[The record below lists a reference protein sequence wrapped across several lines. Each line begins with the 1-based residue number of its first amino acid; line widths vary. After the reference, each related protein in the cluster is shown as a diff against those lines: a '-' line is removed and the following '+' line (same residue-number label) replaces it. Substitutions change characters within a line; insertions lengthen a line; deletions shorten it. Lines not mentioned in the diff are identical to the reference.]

1 MPKEGKKRIPLP
13 SGLKQTKP
21 FAKASGFFVFKTFKL
36 AALGTL
42 NILCVLSDLFYYF
55 YSMETAYIKTP
66 LGIATIIGDE
76 NGVSEI
82 SVSDEGEV
90 SVVVPVILGDA
101 VLQLDEYFEGKRN
114 DFTFKMKPKG
124 TDFQQKVWK
133 SLLEI
138 PYGKTRTY
146 MEQSKALG
154 DVKAIRAVASANG
167 KNPLWIVVPC
177 HRVIGTNGSLTGYA
191 GGLWR
196 KKWLLEH
203 ENPSTQQSLF

>member
-1 MPKEGKKRIPLP
+1 
-13 SGLKQTKP
+13 
-21 FAKASGFFVFKTFKL
+21 
-36 AALGTL
+36 
-42 NILCVLSDLFYYF
+42 
-55 YSMETAYIKTP
+55 METAFIKTP
-66 LGIATIIGDE
+66 LGIAKITGDE

-82 SVSDEGEV
+82 SVLDDGSV
-90 SVVVPVILGDA
+90 SEQIPI
-101 VLQLDEYFEGKRN
+101 VLQEAVSQLNDYFIGNRT
-114 DFTFKMKPKG
+114 DFDFKLSPKG

-146 MEQSKALG
+146 LEQSKILG

-177 HRVIGTNGSLTGYA
+177 HRVIGTDGSLTGYA

-203 ENPSTQQSLF
+203 ENPTNQQSLF